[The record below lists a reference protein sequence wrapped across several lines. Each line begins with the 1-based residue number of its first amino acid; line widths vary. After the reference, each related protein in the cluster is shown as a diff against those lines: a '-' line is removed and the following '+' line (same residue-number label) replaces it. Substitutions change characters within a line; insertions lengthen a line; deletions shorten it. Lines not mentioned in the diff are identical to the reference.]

1 MKFAV
6 AALMHETNTYADNV
20 SGLTERHHFTVRLG
34 PEILGLCGVDTYT
47 GGILDEC
54 LRRGI
59 EIVPIISAAAS
70 PSGTIRAEVYQEFK
84 DAVLRGLIENPDID
98 AVVLELHGA
107 GVSEGIYDLE
117 GDLIVAIRDVV
128 GNNIPVTAALDL
140 HGNITPTMAESFTA
154 LLGNHLYPH
163 TDCGERGSE
172 AVAVAVDAVLG
183 KTKPVTE
190 LVSLPILLPLATTDS
205 GFPAADML
213 EFATSMEKRQG
224 VIDCTV
230 FHGFPYSDTPHV
242 GVHIVCTTD
251 NDRELAH
258 TCATEVAA
266 WIWNS
271 RDRFLKESHSPDSA
285 MRAARVLVDAGRA
298 PIVINDTS
306 DNPGGGSPGDG
317 THLLAAMIEHQIPG
331 SAFAMLCDPEAVQEV
346 IKAGVGNKI
355 DFSIGGRHGP
365 LHGSPLKV
373 SAKIRTI
380 TDGRITLTH
389 MMRGLKLNL
398 GPSVGIKVGDV
409 DIVITSRPQQ
419 TFDAEIFKLHG
430 INPDECSV
438 IGLKSAVHF
447 RACFRD
453 TAAEILT
460 ADSPGLTTVDV
471 TNFDHLT
478 YEGKLWPSDATTEW
492 IASHPS
498 D

>member
-6 AALMHETNTYADNV
+6 AALMHETNTYADDV
-20 SGLTERHHFTVRLG
+20 SGFTERHHFTIRSG
-34 PEILGLCGVDTYT
+34 AEMLGLVGVDTYT

-59 EIVPIISAAAS
+59 EILPIFSAAAS

-84 DAVLRGLIENPDID
+84 DAILKGLIENPDID

-107 GVSEGIYDLE
+107 GVAEGIYDLE
-117 GDLIVAIRDVV
+117 GDLISAIREVV
-128 GNNIPVTAALDL
+128 GHDMPVTAALDL
-140 HGNITPTMAESFTA
+140 HGNITPTMADNFTA

-163 TDCGERGSE
+163 TDCGERGVE
-172 AVAVAVDAVLG
+172 AVAVAVDTVQG
-183 KTKPVTE
+183 TMKPVTE
-190 LVSLPILLPLATTDS
+190 LVSLPILLPLATTDN
-205 GFPAADML
+205 GFPAAEML
-213 EFATSMEKRQG
+213 EFAKSIEKRSG

-242 GVHIVCTTD
+242 GVHVICTTN
-251 NDRELAH
+251 NDRELARS
-258 TCATEVAA
+258 CATEMAS

-271 RDRFLKESHSPDSA
+271 RHRFIRESHSPDSA
-285 MRAARVLVDAGRA
+285 LSAARTVVAAGRT
-298 PIVINDTS
+298 PVVINEIS

-317 THLLAAMIEHQIPG
+317 THLLAAMIEQQIPG
-331 SAFAMLCDPEAVQEV
+331 SAFAMLYDPEAVQQV

-355 DFSIGGRHGP
+355 ELSIGGRHGD

-398 GPSVGIKVGDV
+398 GPSVGIKVGEV
-409 DIVITSRPQQ
+409 DIVITSQPQQ

-430 INPDECSV
+430 IDPLACTV
-438 IGLKSAVHF
+438 VGLKSAIHF

-460 ADSPGLTTVDV
+460 ADSPGLTTIDV
-471 TNFDHLT
+471 TNFNHLS
-478 YEGKLWPSDATTEW
+478 YDGKLWPSDLTTEW
-492 IASHPS
+492 VASHS
-498 D
+498 HV